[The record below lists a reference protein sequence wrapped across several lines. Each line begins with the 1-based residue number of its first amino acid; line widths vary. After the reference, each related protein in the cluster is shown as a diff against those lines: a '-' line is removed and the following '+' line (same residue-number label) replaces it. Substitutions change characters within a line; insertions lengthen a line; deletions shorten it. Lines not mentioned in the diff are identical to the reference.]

1 MPYDIGDALKR
12 IEDILLGSIR
22 RNMLRHVGEER
33 REGFDWTMWQT
44 EQLASIRR
52 WSAANLKRHAKDF
65 TRINNAAISLLQQ
78 SAVSAETQAEQ
89 TLLQT
94 GIQKADEFFDI
105 PDAKL
110 DALLTATRQDL
121 SSAEHALLRK
131 ADDVYRKAVFDA
143 NVYLQSGA
151 GTMKDAVEMAV
162 EDMRAKGIRAVTYR
176 NGAQVEASSYARMA
190 LRTANV
196 RARMAGEGRA
206 RDKAG
211 IHTVLVPPSGIA
223 CRKCAPWMGRV
234 LVDDVYCSGTAQE
247 ASALGVPLLSE
258 AIAAG
263 FLHPQCN
270 CSPHMFLPG
279 VSKMPEVT
287 DEDRDEA
294 VRRYDLTQ
302 RQRYN
307 ERQIRKWKTVERDA
321 PDARTREKAAAR
333 RRSWQ
338 QANKTLCD
346 AEPDVLRRDYSREKI
361 YDLPDEPIV
370 PEVIEKAEEPGEK
383 AGERVRPGQS
393 RTFAD
398 RPGQSETFGDARAEM
413 PEQEAITIPPPDG
426 NSQNYRPTI
435 TNPGDS
441 VEIPRPSS
449 PAAFRA
455 ETTQNVIY
463 ISENVTLKPKK
474 LHQID
479 RRITEALRL
488 IGMSGASVSPRIVV
502 VSRED
507 MGNSDPGS
515 YRAVEDL
522 LLLCEDTAVYSPDS
536 VPELMAQLACGD
548 NDLSTYIHELYH
560 WREAVRYRGSS
571 GKITHE
577 DYALYSQRI
586 NDRAKKALDI
596 LVEKGYNVIVSDY
609 ARRSAI
615 KGLFDEVFTEYRTYQ
630 ALGGDRDA

>member
-12 IEDILLGSIR
+12 IENILLGSIR

-52 WSAANLKRHAKDF
+52 WSAANLQRHAKDF

-110 DALLTATRQDL
+110 DALLIATRQDL
-121 SSAEHALLRK
+121 STAEHALLRK

-162 EDMRAKGIRAVTYR
+162 EDMRAKGIRAVMYR

-223 CRKCAPWMGRV
+223 CRRCAPWMGRV

-247 ASALGVPLLSE
+247 AAELGVPLLSE
-258 AIAAG
+258 AIRQG

-279 VSKMPEVT
+279 ISKMPEVT
-287 DEDRDEA
+287 DDDRDEA

-307 ERQIRKWKTVERDA
+307 ERQIRKWKAIERDA

-338 QANKTLCD
+338 QANKSLCD
-346 AEPDVLRRDYSREKI
+346 ENPGILRRDYEREKL
-361 YDLPDEPIV
+361 YDLPDKPIV

-398 RPGQSETFGDARAEM
+398 RPGQSRTFADRPGQSETFGDARAEM
-413 PEQEAITIPPPDG
+413 PEQEVITIPAPDG
-426 NSQNYRPTI
+426 HSQSDRPVTI
-435 TNPGDS
+435 DNIAVAEAPNKGYYDVLDEYIKNATPGEGVITRD
-441 VEIPRPSS
+441 VDLFEKTHADEIAFADWLLATLGGRIHIYQEHTGVKCPDYLWNGKLWDLKTVTTEK
-449 PAAFRA
+449 AAKDAIR
-455 ETTQNVIY
+455 
-463 ISENVTLKPKK
+463 SGHK
-474 LHQID
+474 QIK
-479 RRITEALRL
+479 
-488 IGMSGASVSPRIVV
+488 M
-502 VSRED
+502 
-507 MGNSDPGS
+507 DPGGVILNYAEHEIS
-515 YRAVEDL
+515 MDL
-522 LLLCEDTAVYSPDS
+522 LEKEIHDKMKWYKNITIDIMIVQAGR
-536 VPELMAQLACGD
+536 LMRV
-548 NDLSTYIHELYH
+548 I
-560 WREAVRYRGSS
+560 RY
-571 GKITHE
+571 
-577 DYALYSQRI
+577 
-586 NDRAKKALDI
+586 KK
-596 LVEKGYNVIVSDY
+596 
-609 ARRSAI
+609 
-615 KGLFDEVFTEYRTYQ
+615 
-630 ALGGDRDA
+630 

>member
-52 WSAANLKRHAKDF
+52 WSAANLKRHTKDF

-94 GIQKADEFFDI
+94 GIQQADEFFDI

-121 SSAEHALLRK
+121 STAEHALLRK

-162 EDMRAKGIRAVTYR
+162 EDMRARGIRAVTYR

-223 CRKCAPWMGRV
+223 CRRCAPWMGRV

-247 ASALGVPLLSE
+247 AAELGVPLLSE

-279 VSKMPEVT
+279 ISKMPEVT
-287 DEDRDEA
+287 PEDRDEA

-302 RQRYN
+302 KQRYN
-307 ERQIRKWKTVERDA
+307 ERQIRKWKAIERDA

-346 AEPDVLRRDYSREKI
+346 AEPVVLRRDYEREKL
-361 YDLPDEPIV
+361 YELPDEPIV
-370 PEVIEKAEEPGEK
+370 PEVIEKTEEAGEK
-383 AGERVRPGQS
+383 AEVRETVPEVKPTPTPPEPEKSDLTEDLERGTINLDADEFVPCLKDARTGELLETEAKRVDNTGSLSGCTEEYGWDFPWNEAPEDCDVYSLHIKGSDIIEGLIALRPDNAAWGVYMQWGNAAPHNRGQNKKYIGVGGHL
-393 RTFAD
+393 FAIAARISIERGYGGFIYADAANEDLFRLFVNKFGATPFSTRD
-398 RPGQSETFGDARAEM
+398 RPYRFGFE
-413 PEQEAITIPPPDG
+413 G
-426 NSQNYRPTI
+426 
-435 TNPGDS
+435 
-441 VEIPRPSS
+441 
-449 PAAFRA
+449 
-455 ETTQNVIY
+455 
-463 ISENVTLKPKK
+463 
-474 LHQID
+474 
-479 RRITEALRL
+479 EALL
-488 IGMSGASVSPRIVV
+488 NIL
-502 VSRED
+502 
-507 MGNSDPGS
+507 N
-515 YRAVEDL
+515 
-522 LLLCEDTAVYSPDS
+522 
-536 VPELMAQLACGD
+536 
-548 NDLSTYIHELYH
+548 TYNFD
-560 WREAVRYRGSS
+560 WR
-571 GKITHE
+571 
-577 DYALYSQRI
+577 
-586 NDRAKKALDI
+586 
-596 LVEKGYNVIVSDY
+596 
-609 ARRSAI
+609 
-615 KGLFDEVFTEYRTYQ
+615 
-630 ALGGDRDA
+630 

>member
-12 IEDILLGSIR
+12 IENILLGSIR

-52 WSAANLKRHAKDF
+52 WSAANLKRHTKDF

-94 GIQKADEFFDI
+94 GIQRADEFFDI

-121 SSAEHALLRK
+121 STAEHALLRK

-223 CRKCAPWMGRV
+223 CRRCAPWMGRV

-247 ASALGVPLLSE
+247 AAELGVPLLSE

-279 VSKMPEVT
+279 ISKMPEVT
-287 DEDRDEA
+287 PEDRDEA

-302 RQRYN
+302 RQRHN
-307 ERQIRKWKTVERDA
+307 ERQIRKWKAAEKAA
-321 PDARTREKAAAR
+321 PDEAARKKAAAR
-333 RRSWQ
+333 RKSWQ
-338 QANKTLCD
+338 QANKSLCD
-346 AEPDVLRRDYSREKI
+346 ENPGILRRDYEREKL
-361 YDLPDEPIV
+361 YELPDKPIV
-370 PEVIEKAEEPGEK
+370 PEVVEKEAEEKAMPTLEPETNGLTRSLERGTMRADGIHAISGAPPSVPSTPSSPTPHSTSPTTQSAPPTPRGLSYDARVTTEVRETFEK
-383 AGERVRPGQS
+383 EIAS
-393 RTFAD
+393 M
-398 RPGQSETFGDARAEM
+398 SETFGE
-413 PEQEAITIPPPDG
+413 I
-426 NSQNYRPTI
+426 NTI
-435 TNPGDS
+435 TGLDVMKESSTDEGCYNDNSFRVALRHADEKNALKKMATIAQQKKQSGMWSTGHPLHAMRHEIAHAIQRQHALYDS
-441 VEIPRPSS
+441 RWSDKSDLIFDIFEKARGKEDGYLLPSIYAKDDMDEFISECIAAWCAKKRSKTVREVVEI
-449 PAAFRA
+449 
-455 ETTQNVIY
+455 I
-463 ISENVTLKPKK
+463 
-474 LHQID
+474 
-479 RRITEALRL
+479 
-488 IGMSGASVSPRIVV
+488 
-502 VSRED
+502 
-507 MGNSDPGS
+507 
-515 YRAVEDL
+515 
-522 LLLCEDTAVYSPDS
+522 
-536 VPELMAQLACGD
+536 
-548 NDLSTYIHELYH
+548 
-560 WREAVRYRGSS
+560 
-571 GKITHE
+571 
-577 DYALYSQRI
+577 
-586 NDRAKKALDI
+586 
-596 LVEKGYNVIVSDY
+596 
-609 ARRSAI
+609 
-615 KGLFDEVFTEYRTYQ
+615 
-630 ALGGDRDA
+630 LGGGV

>member
-52 WSAANLKRHAKDF
+52 WSAANLQRHAKDF

-110 DALLTATRQDL
+110 DALLIATRQDL
-121 SSAEHALLRK
+121 STAEHALLRK

-176 NGAQVEASSYARMA
+176 NGAQVEASSYARMV

-223 CRKCAPWMGRV
+223 CRRCAPWMGRV

-247 ASALGVPLLSE
+247 AAELGVPLLSE
-258 AIAAG
+258 AIRQG

-279 VSKMPEVT
+279 ISKMPEVT
-287 DEDRDEA
+287 PEDRDEA

-307 ERQIRKWKTVERDA
+307 ERQICKWKAIERDA

-338 QANKTLCD
+338 QANKTLCN
-346 AEPDVLRRDYSREKI
+346 ENPGILRRDYEREKLF
-361 YDLPDEPIV
+361 DLPDKPIV
-370 PEVIEKAEEPGEK
+370 PEVIEKAEEAGEK
-383 AGERVRPGQS
+383 VEVRETVQNLDQSSSVIQFEESDANYMSNSFRPEYSGETSIDLETVVIPVKRVENSEFDMVADTEATRRSKAVRLTERLLKQAQS
-393 RTFAD
+393 YL
-398 RPGQSETFGDARAEM
+398 
-413 PEQEAITIPPPDG
+413 PDG
-426 NSQNYRPTI
+426 FMLPRVAVVDFSTHKLNANAIGGYHAGSNSLFLNSIFDTPEKILRFVNRYEGEFANHTTLAPILHELGHKFYEDCVKGLAKSKNISYNKAKGILDSRIYEYIHDRKVSDKLGTVLSEYAQTGYDRNKYTEI
-435 TNPGDS
+435 IAECFSVYKENPFANG
-441 VEIPRPSS
+441 
-449 PAAFRA
+449 
-455 ETTQNVIY
+455 
-463 ISENVTLKPKK
+463 
-474 LHQID
+474 
-479 RRITEALRL
+479 
-488 IGMSGASVSPRIVV
+488 
-502 VSRED
+502 
-507 MGNSDPGS
+507 
-515 YRAVEDL
+515 L
-522 LLLCEDTAVYSPDS
+522 L
-536 VPELMAQLACGD
+536 ELM
-548 NDLSTYIHELYH
+548 
-560 WREAVRYRGSS
+560 RG
-571 GKITHE
+571 
-577 DYALYSQRI
+577 
-586 NDRAKKALDI
+586 
-596 LVEKGYNVIVSDY
+596 
-609 ARRSAI
+609 
-615 KGLFDEVFTEYRTYQ
+615 
-630 ALGGDRDA
+630 